1 MIILAIAEGYYSNG
15 LSLLYYIFKVYEIWL
30 HTKTDGY
37 NNQISRFC
45 EGC

>member
-1 MIILAIAEGYYSNG
+1 MILLVIAKVYYSNR
-15 LSLLYYIFKVYEIWL
+15 LSLLYDIFKMYEIWL

-45 EGC
+45 